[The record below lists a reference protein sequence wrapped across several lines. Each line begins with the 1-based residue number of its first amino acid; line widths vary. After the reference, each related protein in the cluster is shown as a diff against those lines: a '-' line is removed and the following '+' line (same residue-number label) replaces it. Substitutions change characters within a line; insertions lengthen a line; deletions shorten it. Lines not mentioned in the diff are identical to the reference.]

1 MDGVVS
7 MSIPKPL
14 SLANVGVRIL
24 LENGS
29 EASAEFEE
37 QETERHM
44 SVVGGVLYLD
54 LVELPELAKTVD
66 KWTIRPSEIVYFFT
80 KNLIRILNFLFVK
93 KQFCLQIIN

>member
-24 LENGS
+24 LETGP
-29 EASAEFEE
+29 EASAEFED

-54 LVELPELAKTVD
+54 LVELPELAKAVD
-66 KWTIRPSEIVYFFT
+66 KWTIRPSEIFFIY
-80 KNLIRILNFLFVK
+80 NRHL
-93 KQFCLQIIN
+93 